1 MENQEKLT
9 QECFNKS
16 VLTLGVFI
24 AQLKSGDYDNITT
37 EHVKVF
43 KEYTKGLIKVYKNT
57 IKKLKAEN
65 KEENKETIKA
75 MKKDLK
81 ALKAALWTLR
91 IARIEFFFIDGF
103 NALVDFVGGLIK
115 KLLAKLGFDMSEETP
130 EETTEVEVV
139 EDEVETIEVVEAE
152 IVEET
157 VDAESTEVEETEKE
171 VIETVEETVEVT
183 DEVDVVKYVKNKKA
197 LANFFNYLASNFK
210 VLNEKNEGLFRE
222 TREGAIVRASKRN
235 KDTVINCFSKGFINV
250 YLTGYVKD
258 AKNVDKF
265 INYVIKNNVK
275 DFSKVTQF

>member
-103 NALVDFVGGLIK
+103 NALVNFVGGLIK

-130 EETTEVEVV
+130 EETTEV
-139 EDEVETIEVVEAE
+139 EVVEAE